1 MPIAQGVR
9 ARHVWSLLIIRCHR
23 GLARAPGMSVAL
35 SELHYYTEQSKPLG
49 KFNNWTYRGAGMR
62 AVQFYE
68 FGDPAKVLKLIEA
81 EKPSPKPGEAF
92 IRMQLRPINPF
103 EFSLVGG
110 TYRIK
115 PPLLAAVG
123 FEGGGGVVEEL
134 GDGAS

>member
-1 MPIAQGVR
+1 VIMLPSGATRDIN
-9 ARHVWSLLIIRCHR
+9 
-23 GLARAPGMSVAL
+23 GLAKEILAHPSAWFRALLRLRDGIVAPFGIKTTSNL
-35 SELHYYTEQSKPLG
+35 LKEA
-49 KFNNWTYRGAGMR
+49 NRGAGMR

-81 EKPSPKPGEAF
+81 EKPSPKPGEAL

-103 EFSLVGG
+103 ELSLVRG

-123 FEGGGGVVEEL
+123 FEGGRCC
-134 GDGAS
+134 